1 MNAML
6 WKLLILVPLAIY
18 VAIAAVMFFAQ
29 TALLFPAGQAGAA
42 GPPPPGS
49 ERLELAA
56 PSGERLVGLHIPPT
70 GGEGDLLILGFAG
83 NAWNAAAAAEY
94 LHELFPEAHVVAF
107 HYRGYVPSGGAP
119 DAEALQQDA
128 LLVHD
133 FVRARLRPARIV
145 AIGLSVG
152 SGVAPYLAARRP
164 LDGLILVTPFDSL
177 AALAAGHYP
186 WLPVRLLLRHR
197 MEPAAELRGAGLP
210 VAVLAGDRDTLVHPA
225 RTEAL
230 RRSLRNLV
238 FDRTIAGAG
247 HNDIY
252 DRPEFRRAMREA
264 LDRVLGEGG
273 A

>member
-1 MNAML
+1 MS
-6 WKLLILVPLAIY
+6 WKLLIIVPLAIY
-18 VAIAAVMFFAQ
+18 VAIAAFMFFAQ
-29 TALLFPAGQAGAA
+29 TSLLFPAGQAGAA

-49 ERLELAA
+49 VRLELAA

-94 LHELFPEAHVVAF
+94 LHELFPEAHVAAF
-107 HYRGYVPSGGAP
+107 HYRGYAPSGGAP
-119 DAEALQQDA
+119 DAEAFQQDA
-128 LLVHD
+128 LLIHD
-133 FVRARLRPARIV
+133 FVRARLHPARIV
-145 AIGLSVG
+145 AIGLSIG

-177 AALAAGHYP
+177 TALAAGHYP

-197 MEPAAELRGAGLP
+197 MEPAAELRGTSVP
-210 VAVLAGDRDTLVHPA
+210 VAVLAGDRDTLVRPA

-230 RRSLRNLV
+230 RRSLRHLV
-238 FDRTIAGAG
+238 FDRTIAGAT

-264 LDRVLGEGG
+264 LDRVLGENG